1 MTKFILTVLFSSLLA
16 LSVTLTGCQTLSKS
30 KEQQIRKYSRISELN
45 RRMLAE
51 DVDKY
56 LLLDRPS
63 RLTQWHVIAD

>member
-1 MTKFILTVLFSSLLA
+1 MSKVVFSTIFCGLLA
-16 LSVTLTGCQTLSKS
+16 LLVFAGGCKTLSRDG
-30 KEQQIRKYSRISELN
+30 ELQIRKYSRLSDLN

-63 RLTQWHVIAD
+63 RLTELHVIAN